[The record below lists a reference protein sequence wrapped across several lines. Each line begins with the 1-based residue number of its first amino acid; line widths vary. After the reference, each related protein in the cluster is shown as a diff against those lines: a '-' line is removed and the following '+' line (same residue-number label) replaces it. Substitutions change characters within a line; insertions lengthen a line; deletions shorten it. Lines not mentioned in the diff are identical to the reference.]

1 MSLHHSVRAKDQKHA
16 EHRLRKAGGSIV
28 EPIEKAIHQHEAH
41 DHKGEPKTKLK
52 LARGGGI
59 VHGHHPIHRLD
70 KRARGGR
77 TVKGPEEVNVIVHTG
92 SSPAE
97 KQMAMQQGMK
107 MGAAMAAPKPPMM
120 PPPGAGGPPG
130 MPPGPMMGAPPPGAM
145 PPRPPGLKTGGAVK
159 LTASAAGAS
168 GRLQKN
174 NDYGTGEKVKVKGYV
189 RRKAGG
195 RVKEEC

>member
-28 EPIEKAIHQHEAH
+28 EPIEKAIKQHENH
-41 DHKGEPKTKLK
+41 DHKGEKHTKLK

-59 VHGHHPIHRLD
+59 VHGSHPMPRLD

-77 TVKGPEEVNVIVHTG
+77 TGKGPEEVNVIVHTG

-97 KQMAMQQGMK
+97 KQVAMQQGMK
-107 MGAAMAAPKPPMM
+107 MGAAMAAPKPMM
-120 PPPGAGGPPG
+120 PPPGAGGPPPG
-130 MPPGPMMGAPPPGAM
+130 GPMMGAPPPGIGGGM
-145 PPRPPGLKTGGAVK
+145 PPRPPGLKRGGPVK

-174 NDYGTGEKVKVKGYV
+174 NDYGNGEKVKVKGYV